1 MGSSE
6 KVDASAVLMQYD
18 ANCLREVMDDV
29 ARQAAEA
36 NAEAKEGDMPKVR
49 RSRSSKQEA
58 KKQDVELPL
67 ASEAWNAFAKP
78 PVPTFPLEA
87 LPQTLSAYA
96 QERATASGA
105 DVSAFAMASLAI
117 PSGVIDHRVRLKPK
131 RFHDDLL
138 IPPVLWTLLVA
149 PPSSRKTAIMGAAHH
164 AIDRLDGRDLE
175 DYLATKDAEE
185 TLAKAEGRDP
195 ETIPQPRHRVITD
208 ATSERV
214 CALLSRQDCG
224 AILIR
229 DELSGWIGAMDKYG
243 GGGKGAAQDRSIWT
257 RAFDG
262 GPYTQERVGG
272 DRRVRNLSV
281 SVIGSIQ
288 PDRLREMGNLE
299 SDGLLQRFLP
309 VVMSEAQPYRDEER
323 DLSVE
328 RAFTGLIDR
337 LDKVRPETFLLTDEG
352 RRRFEAFDADMIK
365 AGRITEPSLAFGG
378 FLAKLPRTFGAIALI
393 LHLVDVVEG
402 RALHVEAVPDQA
414 LANAERIIR
423 EFIIPHGEIFY
434 DLQSGGRALSRAR
447 QIATAIIKHK
457 DPVITLRDLTRAT
470 RAMGDDREDALKRLY
485 LFEARGWLTP
495 VERGPYNTSWYI
507 TPGLAERFAAEHEA
521 EMRLHAEIHERIV
534 RGKGGR
540 S

>member
-1 MGSSE
+1 MGDSR
-6 KVDASAVLMQYD
+6 KVDASAVLMQDGHDSLQAILDAAARSAAD
-18 ANCLREVMDDV
+18 ANAK
-29 ARQAAEA
+29 ARGSG
-36 NAEAKEGDMPKVR
+36 KPKR
-49 RSRSSKQEA
+49 
-58 KKQDVELPL
+58 KKSLPNENRDEQDVELPL

-87 LPQTLSAYA
+87 LPQTLSGYA

-117 PSGVIDHRVRLKPK
+117 LSGVVDHRVRLKPK

-149 PPSSRKTAIMGAAHH
+149 PPSSRKTAIMSAAHK

-175 DYLATKDAEE
+175 AYLAARDAEE
-185 TLAKAEGRDP
+185 MLAKAEDRDP

-214 CALLSRQDCG
+214 CDLLSRQDCG

-288 PDRLREMGNLE
+288 PDRLREMGNLD

-309 VVMSEAQPYRDEER
+309 VVMGEAQPYRDEER

-328 RAFTGLIDR
+328 RAFTELIDS
-337 LDKVRPETFLLTDEG
+337 LDKVQPGTYLLANEG
-352 RRRFEAFDADMIK
+352 RKRFEAFDADMIK
-365 AGRITEPSLAFGG
+365 AGRTTEPSPAFGA
-378 FLAKLPRTFGAIALI
+378 FLAKLPRTLGAIALI
-393 LHLVDVVEG
+393 LHLVDVIEG
-402 RALHVEAVPDQA
+402 RALHIEDVSDQA
-414 LANAERIIR
+414 LANAEKIVR

-434 DLQSGGRALSRAR
+434 DLQSGGRALNRAR

-485 LFEARGWLTP
+485 PFEAGGWLTP
-495 VERGPYNTSWYI
+495 VERGPYNTSWYV
-507 TPGLAERFAAEHEA
+507 TPGLSERFAAEHEA
-521 EMRLHAEIHERIV
+521 EMRLHAEIRERINRRKGV
-534 RGKGGR
+534 R